1 MEPEKFIIKELEKLT
16 AAHPTITVR
25 YGYDKQISVHFVEVM
40 PESYFRENK
49 EYVAWEGAM
58 FDKFVALFPSENICF
73 VSAGDLVK
81 VTKPIYEK
89 IGSNPTQNATTD
101 YFNTAKQRSNYV
113 FPDFQTTS
121 GQYAYV

>member
-16 AAHPTITVR
+16 AAHPDITVK

-40 PESYFRENK
+40 PESFFRENK
-49 EYVAWEGAM
+49 EYVAWESAM
-58 FDKFVALFPSENICF
+58 FDKFIAVFPHENICF
-73 VSAGDLVK
+73 VSAGDLVQ

-89 IGSNPTQNATTD
+89 IGSISTKNATTD
-101 YFNTAKQRSNYV
+101 FFNKAKQRSNYV
-113 FPDFQTTS
+113 FPDLKTKS